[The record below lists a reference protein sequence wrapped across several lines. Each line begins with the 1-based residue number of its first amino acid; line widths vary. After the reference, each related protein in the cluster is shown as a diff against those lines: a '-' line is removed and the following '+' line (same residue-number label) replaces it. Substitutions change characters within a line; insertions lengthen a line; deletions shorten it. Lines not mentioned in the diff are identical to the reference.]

1 VSGKAPEGYR
11 ELAFA
16 DYGELLAELDRL
28 ESAHRSG
35 VVRALGNWSAGQIFQ
50 HVGKFI
56 RFTFDGF
63 PMKPPWFV
71 AAAGRL
77 MKPFLGMMKLRPGL
91 KLPKGAEPLLPDD
104 GVSFEDGL
112 AELRAQ
118 IARIEAGE
126 RMEKPSP
133 LFGRLGHERWK
144 TMHLDHAAMHLGF
157 LVPHEAQ
164 AESA

>member
-1 VSGKAPEGYR
+1 MSKKIPEGYR
-11 ELAFA
+11 TLRFA
-16 DYGELLAELDRL
+16 DYRAVRAELDRL
-28 ESAHRSG
+28 ESAHRTG

-50 HVGKFI
+50 HVGRFI

-63 PMKPPWFV
+63 PMKAPWLI
-71 AAAGRL
+71 AAAGRV
-77 MKPFLGMMKLRPGL
+77 MKPFIGKVKLRPGF
-91 KLPKGAEPLLPDD
+91 KLPRGAEPLLPDD

-118 IARIEAGE
+118 IDRIEAGE
-126 RMEKPSP
+126 RMEQPSP

-157 LVPHEAQ
+157 LVPHEAR
-164 AESA
+164 AGGA